1 MPPGEWNRF
10 IHMHLHPGHSL
21 ACPVTWNRGTK
32 HSPHQSGNK
41 TENTSTERS
50 THGIAVAMYMYTYTR
65 LLNDDTILVGAH
77 PPLRGSNF
85 PPLQC
90 RVLTHKETT
99 PQRGRFETDVMRM
112 AMIGAHVSLLP
123 FSGPWLS
130 LHGAFTGVQ
139 RSPPHPTTLGHRDR
153 PKPTGK

>member
-1 MPPGEWNRF
+1 
-10 IHMHLHPGHSL
+10 MHLHPGHSL

-50 THGIAVAMYMYTYTR
+50 THGIAVASYTR
-65 LLNDDTILVGAH
+65 TPANDTVLVGAH

-90 RVLTHKETT
+90 RVLTHKESTT
-99 PQRGRFETDVMRM
+99 PQRGRFEPDVMLQMYGQDRGSRE
-112 AMIGAHVSLLP
+112 ATALFGALALP
-123 FSGPWLS
+123 PPGLPRC
-130 LHGAFTGVQ
+130 ARCREEQ
-139 RSPPHPTTLGHRDR
+139 SPPHPTTLGQRDR
-153 PKPTGK
+153 PKLTGK